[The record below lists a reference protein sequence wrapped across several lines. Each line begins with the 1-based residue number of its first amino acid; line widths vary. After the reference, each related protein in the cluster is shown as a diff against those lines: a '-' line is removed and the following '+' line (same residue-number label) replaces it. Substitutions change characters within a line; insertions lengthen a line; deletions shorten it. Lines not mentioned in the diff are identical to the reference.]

1 MGNVAWN
8 VKASI
13 HSSQAKLFDVLH
25 FFLPA
30 SWLEDYHT
38 SGKISGKENKVEA
51 KSQNPKMIGQAT
63 FKFCTFTV
71 FCERMFDHSNQK
83 YIWMYQMLH
92 VTQILKSCPRFE
104 QHSPPC
110 PQLALQ
116 EENHICLGTPEIY
129 RNGWFWIN
137 LFSSTK
143 EGCKRWKTWSFG
155 LQVPQTRWPAPHWKI
170 LVGGVIGS

>member
-1 MGNVAWN
+1 MDRFVNSRTFPRLAV
-8 VKASI
+8 
-13 HSSQAKLFDVLH
+13 
-25 FFLPA
+25 
-30 SWLEDYHT
+30 
-38 SGKISGKENKVEA
+38 KENKVEA

-129 RNGWFWIN
+129 RNGRFWICSPQKKKDVKDGRPEA
-137 LFSSTK
+137 LV
-143 EGCKRWKTWSFG
+143 CKHHRPDDLLHTGRF
-155 LQVPQTRWPAPHWKI
+155 L
-170 LVGGVIGS
+170 